1 MSCIYLQ
8 ALSET
13 NASGLKGNTA
23 KFHLCP
29 RGYENGS
36 RLKKKKKA
44 QGFSHLYSW
53 LALIIPLDP
62 FLSCLGVT
70 DSYLRKEIC
79 IHFGRQQVNLQ

>member
-8 ALSET
+8 ALSEA

-29 RGYENGS
+29 GGYENGS
-36 RLKKKKKA
+36 RLKKKA

-53 LALIIPLDP
+53 LALIIPVDL

-79 IHFGRQQVNLQ
+79 IRFDRQPVNLQ